1 MLATTK
7 LVVEEME
14 AGTNIKGLKDHDIVD
29 FELWVFYFCVIFH
42 SSPSQL
48 SWVGVWDRSH
58 DRGLT

>member
-42 SSPSQL
+42 SSPFPVIMG
-48 SWVGVWDRSH
+48 W
-58 DRGLT
+58 GLGSIA